1 MDELIPNLLGVS
13 KAILQ
18 NVIFCHQDDSTWPF
32 QDSSIVKKKF
42 DAIFESDKYTK
53 AVDELKK
60 ERKKFVDN
68 VTTYQNEY
76 IANREKYNFVID
88 IRKDI
93 EKNEKIV
100 EDIQNDLKEKE
111 NKSILLENRYNEI
124 NKIFDDYNSYVIELS
139 KLKGEL
145 DSCLH
150 V

>member
-32 QDSSIVKKKF
+32 QDSAIVKKKF

-100 EDIQNDLKEKE
+100 EEIQKDLKEKE